1 MSTSKMHINPFAK
14 TKNDHENHKKTRNK
28 LDKFAQKFSWVIVIV
43 FSVSTFTA
51 LGLIFNEIKGNI
63 GLAAQDL
70 SAYNTWKVQYGLKDS
85 DNDSNWNKSGDGVSN
100 YNKYLLGLNLNT
112 TLDGSV
118 IMSNIS
124 TTSTSGSMPEI
135 VGSKDPIVDSLQAKG
150 PNIVVGNS
158 SNPST
163 SGSNAGR
170 TTTTTSSGNIQPNI
184 GGVNSPVVNNPNTQ
198 VPILSNP
205 TPSSSGKISIPN
217 TGSSS
222 SGTTIVTPNTWTTT
236 VAGSSSSGTNT
247 TPNSPANSP
256 ANTTSPAI
264 NNTATSNTVKTS
276 GATASTADS
285 TTAETGVKT
294 SGTTAVLATKKTTTV
309 RTGGEFNL
317 ILFLAGLASLASGVY
332 ILKNKFV
339 KNSLAVHEG
348 EK

>member
-1 MSTSKMHINPFAK
+1 MSNPKIHINPLAK
-14 TKNDHENHKKTRNK
+14 SKHSHEHHKKTRNL
-28 LDKFAQKFSWVIVIV
+28 LDQFAQKFSWVIILV
-43 FSVSTFTA
+43 FSISTFTA

-70 SAYNTWKVQYGLKDS
+70 SAYNTWKIQYGLKAS

-100 YNKYLLGLNLNT
+100 YNKYLLGLNPNT

-118 IMSNIS
+118 IASIIS
-124 TTSTSGSMPEI
+124 GSSTSGSMPEI
-135 VGSKDPIVDSLQAKG
+135 VGSKDPIVDTLQAKG
-150 PNIVVGNS
+150 PNLVDNNS
-158 SNPST
+158 ST
-163 SGSNAGR
+163 SGSTGR
-170 TTTTTSSGNIQPNI
+170 STTSGTTSSGNIQPNI
-184 GGVNSPVVNNPNTQ
+184 GGANSPTINNPNTQ

-205 TPSSSGKISIPN
+205 TPSSNGKITAPN

-222 SGTTIVTPNTWTTT
+222 SGTTIVTPNTGSTT

-247 TPNSPANSP
+247 TANSQS
-256 ANTTSPAI
+256 NTTSSAI
-264 NNTATSNTVKTS
+264 NNSATTNTVKTS
-276 GATASTADS
+276 GTNASTSNS
-285 TTAETGVKT
+285 TAANTGTKT
-294 SGTTAVLATKKTTTV
+294 SGTTAALATKKTTTV